1 MFVLVCC
8 EYNSR
13 NVAAGEQA
21 LMLVGDDDFV
31 GDLFIICC

>member
-1 MFVLVCC
+1 MFVPVCC

-21 LMLVGDDDFV
+21 LMLVGADHSV
-31 GDLFIICC
+31 GDLFIIC